1 MKPALDTE
9 WHTCGA
15 RNRLLFGRLRKA
27 SPLGV
32 HGGHDWAAWLVLWE
46 NFRDRGYLAT

>member
-27 SPLGV
+27 SRLDIPGA
-32 HGGHDWAAWLVLWE
+32 HDWAAWLVLWE
-46 NFRDRGYLAT
+46 NFLDRGYLAT